1 MIYDLNHYIEWFENY
16 SEGFS
21 GDGNPEDQA
30 NLAIKKEH
38 SLRVLDNALR
48 ISASLELDGV
58 LAQLTHLAALFHDV
72 GRFPQYQQFRTFNDR
87 NSANHAALSVEVLRK
102 TDALCKLTPQHRRMV
117 LGAIFLHNRQFIPT
131 TIPSLLGIITRIV
144 RDADKLDIF
153 PVLIA
158 HFSPDFPA
166 NGVVTLDLR
175 PHPTAY
181 TESIFCKVLSGETGK
196 YEEMIWINDLKLLL
210 CSWVYDLNFP
220 VSRKIVLQAGYLDAI
235 FGSLPPGPK
244 FIALRQ
250 QLTQELSVGVEA
262 SRKGAMG

>member
-1 MIYDLNHYIEWFENY
+1 MIYDLDQHIEWFENY
-16 SEGFS
+16 SEGFFR
-21 GDGNPEDQA
+21 GGNPEDRT

-38 SLRVLDNALR
+38 SLRVLDNARR
-48 ISASLELDGV
+48 ISASLELDGG
-58 LAQLTHLAALFHDV
+58 LARLTHLAALFHDV
-72 GRFPQYQQFRTFNDR
+72 GRFPQYERFRTFNDR
-87 NSANHAALSVEVLRK
+87 NSANHAALSVAVLKK
-102 TDALCKLTPQHRRMV
+102 TDALSKLTPEHRRMV
-117 LGAIFLHNRQFIPT
+117 LGAILLHNRQFL
-131 TIPSLLGIITRIV
+131 PSALPPQLDVITRIV

-175 PHPTAY
+175 THPTAY
-181 TESIFCKVLSGETGK
+181 TESIFGEVQAGKTGK

-235 FGSLPPGPK
+235 FGSLPPDPK

-250 QLTQELSVGVEA
+250 QLSQVLSVGTGA
-262 SRKGAMG
+262 SREGAVA